1 MRLVGIPQ
9 YKGDKMKIV
18 TISREFGSGGREI
31 GKRLADELGFDYYDK
46 EIISAIA
53 KNENLDEQY
62 VNETIHSSFTKN
74 FQYTFNHSFFDP
86 LSLNVT
92 QARLLI
98 EQKKIIEGIA
108 KKGKDAII
116 VGRNADYILRGY
128 KPFKLF
134 VCASQASKIERCK
147 ERGEGSDNLSDKEI
161 EKYINKI
168 DRVRKE
174 TCAIVAGNTWGD
186 RRHYNLIV
194 NTTDADLK
202 KLAELLSIYIKAY
215 FDKT

>member
-1 MRLVGIPQ
+1 
-9 YKGDKMKIV
+9 MKIV

-46 EIISAIA
+46 EIIAAIA
-53 KNENLDEQY
+53 KSENLDESY
-62 VNETIHSSFTKN
+62 VDATIHSSFTKN

-98 EQKKIIEGIA
+98 EQKKIIEHIA
-108 KKGKDAII
+108 EKGNNAVI
-116 VGRNADYILRGY
+116 VGRNADYILREY

-134 VCASQASKIERCK
+134 ICASLESKIERCK
-147 ERGEGSDNLSDKEI
+147 ARGEGSDKMTDKEI

-168 DRVRKE
+168 DKVRKE
-174 TCAIVAGNTWGD
+174 TCAIVAGSTWGD
-186 RRHYNLIV
+186 RQNYNLIV
-194 NTTDADLK
+194 NTTGADPK
-202 KLAELLSIYIKAY
+202 RLAELLSIYVQAY
-215 FDKT
+215 FKKTQGE